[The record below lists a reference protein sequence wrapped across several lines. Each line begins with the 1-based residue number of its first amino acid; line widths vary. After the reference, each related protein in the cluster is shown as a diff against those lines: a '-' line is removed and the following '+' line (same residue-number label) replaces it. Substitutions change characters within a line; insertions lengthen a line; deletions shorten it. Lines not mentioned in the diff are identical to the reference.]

1 MKSLCFPRFVGYY
14 LCIRKGVSHTNPKIF
29 RNNMCRV
36 MEVEATEPTDQVI
49 IESILKGQGELYE
62 EIIKRYKNSIYS
74 LCMRMV
80 RNSEDAKD
88 LAQEAFIKAYQNLQ
102 KYNPEYKFSTWIFK
116 VASNLCIDYLR
127 KRKIQTLSYDD
138 KISMPHDT
146 VSAED
151 RYLHN
156 CNRKQIEKAIQDLP
170 ADYRILIILYHKE
183 GLSYEQM
190 CKMLE
195 LPMSK
200 VKNRLHRARNK
211 LKEVLV
217 DIKKEESAWTA
228 QELQT

>member
-1 MKSLCFPRFVGYY
+1 
-14 LCIRKGVSHTNPKIF
+14 
-29 RNNMCRV
+29 
-36 MEVEATEPTDQVI
+36 MESSDQVI
-49 IESILKGQGELYE
+49 IENILKGQGELYE
-62 EIIKRYKNSIYS
+62 EIIKRYKNNIYS

-88 LAQEAFIKAYQNLQ
+88 LAQDTFIKAYQNLE

-116 VASNLCIDYLR
+116 VASNLCIDHLR
-127 KRKIQTLSYDD
+127 KTKTQNLPYDD

-146 VSAED
+146 ASAENI
-151 RYLHN
+151 YLHN
-156 CNRKQIEKAIQDLP
+156 SNKKQIEKAIQDLP
-170 ADYRILIILYHKE
+170 EDYRILIILYHKE

-190 CKMLE
+190 CEMLK

-200 VKNRLHRARNK
+200 VKNRLHRARNR

-228 QELQT
+228 QELQI